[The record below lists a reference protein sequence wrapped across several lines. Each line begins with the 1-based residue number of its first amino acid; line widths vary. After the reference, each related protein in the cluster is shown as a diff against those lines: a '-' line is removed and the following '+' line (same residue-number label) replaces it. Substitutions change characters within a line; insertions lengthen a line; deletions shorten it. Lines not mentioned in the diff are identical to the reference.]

1 MRRDVKQ
8 KMRGLFIINPSSGK
22 QNIKETIRSICGRLV
37 VSQIAN
43 TIDVFYTEKQDDAKN
58 RAAQLKEG
66 EYDFVVSVGGDGTL
80 NEVINGLVMS
90 ESKIPLAII
99 SAGTVNDFASSMGL
113 PQTPKAFCDMIKN
126 FKYQEVDVG
135 KVNNE
140 YFINVIAGGILTD
153 VAYKVPK
160 DKKAVMGKFAYY
172 IEGAKDLPNQIFNTL
187 TLKFESEEYTQEEN
201 IMLFLV
207 MNSNSVGG
215 YKDAAP
221 HASVSDGVLD
231 VVVLRKLEFL
241 EVSNLVFKLMQGD
254 YVNHPAVQ
262 YFQTKHLK
270 VSMVEDTEQVAI
282 DYDGELLKEGLPI
295 EVSILPKQIKIL
307 VP

>member
-1 MRRDVKQ
+1 
-8 KMRGLFIINPSSGK
+8 MRGLFIINPSSGK

-37 VSQIAN
+37 VSEIAN
-43 TIDVFYTEKQDDAKN
+43 TIDVFYTEKQGDAKN

-66 EYDFVVSVGGDGTL
+66 EYDFVVSIGGDGTL
-80 NEVINGLVMS
+80 NEIINGLVIS

-99 SAGTVNDFASSMGL
+99 SAGTVNDFANSMGL

-140 YFINVIAGGILTD
+140 YFINVIAGGLLTD

-201 IMLFLV
+201 IMVFLV

-221 HASVSDGVLD
+221 LASVSDGVLD

-254 YVNHPAVQ
+254 YINHPAVQ

-270 VSMVEDTEQVAI
+270 VSMVGDKEQVAI

>member
-1 MRRDVKQ
+1 
-8 KMRGLFIINPSSGK
+8 MRGLFIINPSSGK

-37 VSQIAN
+37 VNEIAN
-43 TIDVFYTEKQDDAKN
+43 TIDVFFTKQQDDAKN

-80 NEVINGLVMS
+80 NEVINGLVIS
-90 ESKIPLAII
+90 GSKIPLAII

-140 YFINVIAGGILTD
+140 YFINVIAGGLLTD

-221 HASVSDGVLD
+221 LASVSDGVLD

-241 EVSNLVFKLMQGD
+241 EVSTFLLNFMQGE

-262 YFQTKHLK
+262 YFQTKNLK
-270 VSMVEDTEQVAI
+270 VSLVGDTQDVAI

-295 EVSILPKQIKIL
+295 EISILPKEIKIL

>member
-1 MRRDVKQ
+1 
-8 KMRGLFIINPSSGK
+8 MRGLFIINPSSGK

-37 VSQIAN
+37 VSEIAN

-80 NEVINGLVMS
+80 NEVINGLVVS

-140 YFINVIAGGILTD
+140 YFINVIAGGLLTD

-187 TLKFESEEYTQEEN
+187 TLKFESQEYTQEEN

-221 HASVSDGVLD
+221 LASVSDGVLD

-254 YVNHPAVQ
+254 YINHPAVQ
-262 YFQTKHLK
+262 YFQTKNLK
-270 VSMVEDTEQVAI
+270 VSMVGDSEPVAI